1 MKTLLLLV
9 LSMVAAARD
18 ATAQED
24 AQCVRERAAM
34 VETIRDYARS
44 HAGVLGQQGLS
55 ERVLEAMGQT
65 KRHLFIPER
74 SCSIA
79 YADRPIPIGL
89 GQTIS
94 QPFIVAL
101 MTQLAEVAPD
111 HVVLEVGTG
120 SGYQAAIL
128 AHLARKVCTIEIIP
142 QLAEAAAKTLRDLA
156 YDNVSVRLGDGYGG
170 WPECGPFDAIVVTA
184 ALGQVPPPLIEQLKV
199 GGSARHAGGSR
210 ATALSTSRSSKKSP
224 LARRQRAPSP
234 PCALCPLRVHRAGSA
249 VARMKRSA
257 IRGPSLRIKP
267 RISLAPSGL
276 RKITPQAPPSPCR
289 WPFRNPSGRRISRA
303 ARRSP
308 CPCPSCRRRRSR
320 RSRPISRPSSRPPTS
335 AWAGRP
341 R

>member
-1 MKTLLLLV
+1 VFRLTADRSNPPVALKRSTPIVDRRETAIMKTLLLLV

-34 VETIRDYARS
+34 VETIKDYARS
-44 HAGVLGQQGLS
+44 HAGVLGPQGFS

-79 YADRPIPIGL
+79 YANRPIPIGL

-128 AHLARKVCTIEIIP
+128 AQLARKVCTIEIIP
-142 QLAEAAAKTLRDLA
+142 QLAETATKALRDLA
-156 YDNVSVRLGDGYGG
+156 FDNVSVRLGDGYGG

-199 GGSARHAGGSR
+199 GGRLIMPVGAAYPTQHLTVVEKIASDR
-210 ATALSTSRSSKKSP
+210 TTTRSVAPVRFVPFTRSK
-224 LARRQRAPSP
+224 
-234 PCALCPLRVHRAGSA
+234 
-249 VARMKRSA
+249 
-257 IRGPSLRIKP
+257 
-267 RISLAPSGL
+267 
-276 RKITPQAPPSPCR
+276 
-289 WPFRNPSGRRISRA
+289 N
-303 ARRSP
+303 
-308 CPCPSCRRRRSR
+308 
-320 RSRPISRPSSRPPTS
+320 
-335 AWAGRP
+335 
-341 R
+341 

>member
-9 LSMVAAARD
+9 LSMVAGARD

-34 VETIRDYARS
+34 VETIKAYARS
-44 HAGVLGQQGLS
+44 HARVLGEQGFS
-55 ERVLEAMGQT
+55 ERVLEAMAQT

-79 YADRPIPIGL
+79 YTDMPVPIGL

-120 SGYQAAIL
+120 SGYQAAVL
-128 AHLARKVCTIEIIP
+128 AHLARRVCTIEIIP
-142 QLAEAAAKTLRDLA
+142 QLAEAATKALRDLA

-184 ALGQVPPPLIEQLKV
+184 ALGEPPPPLIEQLKV
-199 GGSARHAGGSR
+199 GGRLVMPVGPAYTTQQLTVVEKIAPGKTTTR
-210 ATALSTSRSSKKSP
+210 AVTLVRFVPFTRS
-224 LARRQRAPSP
+224 Q
-234 PCALCPLRVHRAGSA
+234 
-249 VARMKRSA
+249 
-257 IRGPSLRIKP
+257 
-267 RISLAPSGL
+267 
-276 RKITPQAPPSPCR
+276 
-289 WPFRNPSGRRISRA
+289 N
-303 ARRSP
+303 
-308 CPCPSCRRRRSR
+308 
-320 RSRPISRPSSRPPTS
+320 
-335 AWAGRP
+335 
-341 R
+341 

>member
-1 MKTLLLLV
+1 LDVTSAERFPMAGGLRLQPRQSVPRGQLTGQAQAWYQDLQEDRLNALRSFAGRRVFLKRPTGRILSLRSSGRREAWTDGSTIMKTLLLV
-9 LSMVAAARD
+9 LSMVAGARD

-34 VETIRDYARS
+34 VETIKDYARS
-44 HAGVLGQQGLS
+44 RAVVSGQQGFS

-79 YADRPIPIGL
+79 YADMPLPIGR

-101 MTQLAEVAPD
+101 MTELAEAAPD

-142 QLAEAAAKTLRDLA
+142 ALAEAATKTLRDLA
-156 YDNVSVRLGDGYGG
+156 YDNVSVRLGDGYAG

-184 ALGQVPPPLIEQLKV
+184 ALGEIPPPLIEQLKV
-199 GGSARHAGGSR
+199 GGR
-210 ATALSTSRSSKKSP
+210 LVMP
-224 LARRQRAPSP
+224 
-234 PCALCPLRVHRAGSA
+234 VGSA
-249 VARMKRSA
+249 YTTQQLTVVEKIAPDRTTTRAVALVRFVPFTRS
-257 IRGPSLRIKP
+257 K
-267 RISLAPSGL
+267 
-276 RKITPQAPPSPCR
+276 
-289 WPFRNPSGRRISRA
+289 N
-303 ARRSP
+303 
-308 CPCPSCRRRRSR
+308 
-320 RSRPISRPSSRPPTS
+320 
-335 AWAGRP
+335 
-341 R
+341 